1 MEIKWPNVVT
11 FGLLILFVI
20 WTIRSQDAVF
30 SFLSR
35 MGRMGPEH
43 PTDERFWGLMVFSL
57 LVIAMVALV
66 RIFVD
71 QRSQK

>member
-1 MEIKWPNVVT
+1 M
-11 FGLLILFVI
+11 
-20 WTIRSQDAVF
+20 IRSQDAVF

-35 MGRMGPEH
+35 MGHLGPEH

-57 LVIAMVALV
+57 LIIAIVALV

-71 QRSQK
+71 HRSQE